1 VTERA
6 EPPLSRVQRLA
17 KTRVY
22 RALLY
27 RLSPDLLA
35 GTGKVGVV
43 GARKRTNPAFPAEV
57 VAYFSEPPARSYQ
70 IEQWLPV
77 FEQLHARHSVLVLL
91 RNLGTFRY
99 LRERTRLP
107 LVYVRRLRDL
117 EDLLSRTDPK
127 VCLYVNNASGNFP
140 TLGWRRALHVHLN
153 HGESDKLT
161 MASNQAKAYDFVLV
175 AGETAEARY
184 KENLLSFDGSTLLR
198 VGRPQLDLEFP
209 PALSPSRR
217 PTVMYAPTW
226 EGETEAMNHTSLPR
240 YGAALVRSLV
250 AEGGFRVAYRPHPLL
265 LTGSK
270 PAVAAHAKI
279 VRELAA
285 ANEGSFGGE
294 RHAVDLDSPILAL
307 FSSCEVLVTD
317 VSSVALDWL
326 YLRTEAPLWIC
337 DPYDDRE
344 RLVRASPLAASTY
357 VLDGGGLGE
366 VAARVR
372 ESLES
377 DPLRSGRAQARRFY
391 FGELAPG
398 ESTQRFLDTMDRL
411 VARRDELLEEKRNS
425 PGLDLEAVGV
435 V

>member
-6 EPPLSRVQRLA
+6 EPPRSRVQRLA
-17 KTRVY
+17 RTRVY

-35 GTGKVGVV
+35 NSGKVGFV
-43 GARKRTNPAFPAEV
+43 GARKLTNPAFPAEV
-57 VAYFSEPPARSYQ
+57 VAYFSDPPARSYQ

-77 FEQLHARHSVLVLL
+77 FERLHDRHPVLVLL

-107 LVYVRRLRDL
+107 LVYARRLQDL
-117 EDLLSRTDPK
+117 EELLSGTDPK
-127 VCLYVNNASGNFP
+127 VCLYVNNAAGNFP

-161 MASNQAKAYDFVLV
+161 MASNQAKVYDFVFV

-184 KENLLSFDGSTLLR
+184 KENLLSFDGSTLVR

-209 PALSPSRR
+209 AALRPSVR
-217 PTVMYAPTW
+217 PTAMYAPTW
-226 EGETEAMNHTSLPR
+226 EGETEATNHTSLPR
-240 YGAALVRSLV
+240 YGPALVRALV
-250 AEGGFRVAYRPHPLL
+250 ADGAFRVVYRPHPLL
-265 LTGSK
+265 LTGSR
-270 PAVAAHAKI
+270 PAVAAHRKV

-285 ANEGSFGGE
+285 ANEGLSGGE
-294 RHAVDLDSPILAL
+294 RHVVDLDSPILAL
-307 FSSCEVLVTD
+307 FPSCQVLVTD

-326 YLRTEAPLWIC
+326 YLRNEAPLWIC
-337 DPYDDRE
+337 DPHDDRE
-344 RLVRASPLAASTY
+344 RLVRASPLAGSTY
-357 VLDGGGLGE
+357 VLERGGMGG
-366 VAARVR
+366 VAAKVR

-377 DPLRSGRAQARRFY
+377 DPGRAGREEARRFY
-391 FGELAPG
+391 FGDLAPG
-398 ESTQRFLDTMDRL
+398 ESTKRFLDTIDRL
-411 VARRDELLEEKRNS
+411 VTRRDELLDEKRNV